1 MLLGV
6 ARCDNSLVTSRWETH
21 ETERLLLTRMTD
33 ADLDSIHEIYSDP
46 MTWLHLPSGR
56 FEDRKKTE
64 RMLEGSDRSW
74 RLAGLGQWSVRHRLG
89 MQESSCTA
97 RGVVGTGGVTVS
109 TDIDVW
115 NLGYRLTP
123 SRWGRGY
130 ATELARTS
138 VRVAAR
144 TTQPLRTVTAR
155 VLTSNPASQ
164 KLLTQIGMD
173 LIWEGPNRELDS
185 DHKILGRQIYS
196 DRAIDPETLDALI
209 ALG

>member
-1 MLLGV
+1 
-6 ARCDNSLVTSRWETH
+6 
-21 ETERLLLTRMTD
+21 MTD

-46 MTWLHLPSGR
+46 VTWLHLPSGR
-56 FEDRKKTE
+56 FEDRTKTE
-64 RMLEGSDRSW
+64 QMFEGSDRSW
-74 RLAGLGQWSVRHRLG
+74 RLAGLGQWSVRLRLG
-89 MQESSCTA
+89 IQESSCAA

-109 TDIDVW
+109 TGIDVW
-115 NLGYRLTP
+115 NLGYRLRP
-123 SRWGRGY
+123 SSWGRGY

-138 VRVAAR
+138 IRAAR
-144 TTQPLRTVTAR
+144 TIQPLRVVTAR

-173 LIWEGPNRELDS
+173 LIWEGPSRELDS
-185 DHKILGRQIYS
+185 DGKILGRQIYS